1 MRENRKNL
9 KGNSKSVKLM
19 RGKFYEKVERRVA
32 EAIDKKAEIR
42 KVKIEI
48 K

>member
-19 RGKFYEKVERRVA
+19 RGKFYDQIERRIA
-32 EAIDKKAEIR
+32 ETIDKKGEIR

-48 K
+48 